1 MTSRFSL
8 TVGFAVLLGV
18 QPLSAQFE
26 ITAHGGV
33 HFDRAPE
40 HDRMVSNNGALM
52 MSDKGEAGAI
62 GVRLGYWHRPA
73 FGLQVDVTRSTNSSW
88 SGYTS
93 TLPPASVINRTTF
106 VSARAILRTSPANGV
121 QLAVAAGPALMMFGG
136 TGTNLRTRDADIG
149 GVIELSARVRV
160 MGRLGLEL
168 AASNYLY
175 GSTYTAGSAP
185 GGGSAGRV
193 FRHDLVLLP
202 GVSWTM

>member
-1 MTSRFSL
+1 MTRFSL
-8 TVGFAVLLGV
+8 ALSLAVLFGS
-18 QPLSAQFE
+18 QPLPAQFE

-40 HDRMVSNNGALM
+40 HDRMLASNSALM

-62 GVRLGYWHRPA
+62 GVRLGYWHRPT
-73 FGLQVDVTRSTNSSW
+73 FGFQVDVTRSSNGSW
-88 SGYTS
+88 SGYT

-106 VSARAILRTSPANGV
+106 LSARAILRTSPANGF
-121 QLAVAAGPALMMFGG
+121 QLAVGAGPAVMRFGG
-136 TGTNLRTRDADIG
+136 TGTNLRTRDTDIG
-149 GVIELSARVRV
+149 GVVEVSARVRV

-175 GSTYTAGSAP
+175 SSTYTAGSAP

-202 GVSWTM
+202 GVSWTL